1 MKDLLKKGVAE
12 CIGTLVLV
20 FIGCGVGALFG
31 ASNVVATAL
40 AFGLSVTLM
49 CYTIGR
55 ISGCHVNPAISLAML
70 LNKKITIKEFFVYI
84 VAQFLGAL
92 LGALLL
98 YVVINSYQYNGTSI
112 YAQVGLGTNAFSAEG
127 SGVSMLGAIIVEA
140 VLTFIFCYGVLGVTG
155 TEKFERI
162 SGVVIGFDLALVH
175 LFGIPFTGTSV
186 NPARSFGPAIAT
198 QIFSK
203 ESGVVTSVSQ
213 LWVFI
218 VAPLVGAII
227 AGLLFR
233 FFNTPKEITETT
245 KVKKETKTKKE
256 KK

>member
-31 ASNVVATAL
+31 ASNAVATAL

-49 CYTIGR
+49 CYTIGS
-55 ISGCHVNPAISLAML
+55 ISGCHVNPAISLSMFI
-70 LNKKITIKEFFVYI
+70 NKKISLKEFIVYI
-84 VAQFLGAL
+84 IFQLIGAFI
-92 LGALLL
+92 GAILL
-98 YVVINSYQYNGTSI
+98 YVVIDSYKYGGTSI
-112 YAQVGLGTNAFSAEG
+112 FEQVGLGTNAFG
-127 SGVSMLGAIIVEA
+127 KDGTGVTMQGAIIVE
-140 VLTFIFCYGVLGVTG
+140 VILTFIFCYGVLGVTS

-162 SGVVIGFDLALVH
+162 SGVVIGFNLTLVH
-175 LFGIPFTGTSV
+175 LLGIPFTGTSV
-186 NPARSFGPAIAT
+186 NPARSFGPAMVS

-203 ESGVVTSVSQ
+203 DAGVAEPVQQ

-233 FFNTPKEITETT
+233 FFNTKSVKRISTSKEA
-245 KVKKETKTKKE
+245 
-256 KK
+256 

>member
-49 CYTIGR
+49 CYTIGS
-55 ISGCHVNPAISLAML
+55 ISGCHVNPAISLSML
-70 LNKKITIKEFFVYI
+70 INKRISLKEFIVYI
-84 VAQFLGAL
+84 ISQFLGAL

-98 YVVINSYQYNGTSI
+98 YVVINSYQYNGASI
-112 YAQVGLGTNAFSAEG
+112 YSQVGLGTNAFSADG
-127 SGVSMLGAIIVEA
+127 AGISMLGAIIVECI
-140 VLTFIFCYGVLGVTG
+140 LSFIFCYGVLGVTS

-162 SGVVIGFDLALVH
+162 SGVVIGFNLALVH

-186 NPARSFGPAIAT
+186 NPARSFGPAIVT
-198 QIFSK
+198 QIFSG
-203 ESGVVTSVSQ
+203 ESGIATSIQQ

-218 VAPLVGAII
+218 VAPLVGAVI

-233 FFNTPKEITETT
+233 FFNSKC
-245 KVKKETKTKKE
+245 VK
-256 KK
+256 

>member
-31 ASNVVATAL
+31 ASNIVGTAL

-55 ISGCHVNPAISLAML
+55 ISGCHVNPAISLSML
-70 LNKKITIKEFFVYI
+70 INKKITVKEFFVYI
-84 VAQFLGAL
+84 FAQFLGAF

-98 YVVINSYQYNGTSI
+98 YVVINSYKYGGASI
-112 YAQVGLGTNAFSAEG
+112 FEQVGLGTNTFSNEG
-127 SGVSMLGAIIVEA
+127 NGIDMIGALIVE
-140 VLTFIFCYGVLGVTG
+140 VILTFIFCYGVLGVTS

-186 NPARSFGPAIAT
+186 NPARSFGPAMAT
-198 QIFSK
+198 QIFSNN
-203 ESGVVTSVSQ
+203 GAVVPAVSN

-218 VAPLVGAII
+218 VAPLVGALI

-233 FFNTPKEITETT
+233 FFNESKEATVKTE
-245 KVKKETKTKKE
+245 VKKETKTKKE